1 MNNSAFKA
9 NVHLNIISHSSLF
22 FSLSVDRKKR
32 SFQTTWTAAEV
43 HFVKMQTLMDFHFL
57 SSQKVQNDI
66 LWIFLWKGPGTSK
79 NIYSWTLPDA
89 PQKSIRQSA
98 SLSLSLCGD
107 EAESLYVLFSVW
119 YIHLFPQ
126 KAENAWKLRT
136 GGRKK
141 AFPGHF
147 AHSLS
152 SIYHT
157 VSYAYN

>member
-66 LWIFLWKGPGTSK
+66 LWIFCGKVQAL
-79 NIYSWTLPDA
+79 
-89 PQKSIRQSA
+89 QKTFTRERCPM
-98 SLSLSLCGD
+98 LL
-107 EAESLYVLFSVW
+107 
-119 YIHLFPQ
+119 
-126 KAENAWKLRT
+126 
-136 GGRKK
+136 KK
-141 AFPGHF
+141 ASVSQPV
-147 AHSLS
+147 SLFLS
-152 SIYHT
+152 
-157 VSYAYN
+157 VGMKQNRFMSYLVFGTFTFSPKS